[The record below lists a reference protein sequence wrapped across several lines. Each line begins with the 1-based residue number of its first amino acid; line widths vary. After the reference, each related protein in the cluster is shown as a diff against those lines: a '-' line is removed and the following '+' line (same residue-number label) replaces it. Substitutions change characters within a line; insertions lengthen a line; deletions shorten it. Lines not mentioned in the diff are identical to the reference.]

1 MTCALGTL
9 GILKAVVEWEADWSH
24 ETMRWDALFLAY
36 IVSLPHRPSFRPRG
50 KYYTGKTTGDDR
62 GVGELFVLPHCQVGD
77 PKPTCPPLKKYE
89 THGSSCGLYS
99 HLVEMKN
106 FFWNDVDIFPQG
118 VLDFLNERDLQ
129 PAAPPVVPGL
139 ICEVPFPDN
148 SAENFPLWADYQ
160 CKAYL
165 STSPKFVQELQ
176 KNRQQMLSH
185 LPSLLYESQ
194 AEGIDESR
202 REQELKKI
210 NKALLTKLQEL
221 ETDIFFSSGGFFTH
235 ICAPFYFIHTE
246 PSVSLSL
253 SCRPMTGPE
262 FVTEENCIFVGMV
275 ADDVDVSELVDTI
288 STLGRDIE
296 ESGRVT
302 ALFIL

>member
-1 MTCALGTL
+1 TL

-36 IVSLPHRPSFRPRG
+36 IVSLPHHPSFLLTSFRPRVDVVEHEDEG
-50 KYYTGKTTGDDR
+50 DWVRFSPLLTAAEATRAGAYDVVHNDLKTGLQR
-62 GVGELFVLPHCQVGD
+62 GD
-77 PKPTCPPLKKYE
+77 PPPCPLSHIHRG
-89 THGSSCGLYS
+89 TQLAWSGSSPVRRFGPLGGLF
-99 HLVEMKN
+99 HLV
-106 FFWNDVDIFPQG
+106 DSSSTIQG
-118 VLDFLNERDLQ
+118 AVACPEDGV
-129 PAAPPVVPGL
+129 AGPVVIQG
-139 ICEVPFPDN
+139 F
-148 SAENFPLWADYQ
+148 W
-160 CKAYL
+160 
-165 STSPKFVQELQ
+165 
-176 KNRQQMLSH
+176 
-185 LPSLLYESQ
+185 YESQ

-221 ETDIFFSSGGFFTH
+221 DTDIFFSSGGFFIH

-275 ADDVDVSELVDTI
+275 TDDVDVSELVDTI

-302 ALFIL
+302 ALFIQ